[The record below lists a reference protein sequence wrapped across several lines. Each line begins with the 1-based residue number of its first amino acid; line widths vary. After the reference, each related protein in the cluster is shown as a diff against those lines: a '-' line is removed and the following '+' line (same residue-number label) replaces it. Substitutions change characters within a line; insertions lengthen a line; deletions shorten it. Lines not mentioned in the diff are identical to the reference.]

1 MDLGKIVVLQ
11 LNAAY
16 EPVAFVSARRAF
28 VLLSKGAAVMESV
41 SEVQVRSGHQA
52 HLVPSVIRLSKYRR
66 VPRRTR
72 MISRRGIL
80 TRDKHTCSYCGKE
93 KGGFELTLDHIVP
106 KSRGGPSSWEN
117 LVSACQPCNHR
128 KADRT
133 PEEAGMKLLRK
144 PLPYTVFSSR
154 FILREAAVD
163 REDWQRY
170 LFYKNTTPQAEVVQ

>member
-1 MDLGKIVVLQ
+1 MIDLRKIAVLE

-16 EPVAFVSARRAF
+16 EPTGIVSARRAF
-28 VLLSKGAAVMESV
+28 VLLAKGAAVMEEV
-41 SEVQVRSGHQA
+41 SEVQIRSGRQS
-52 HLVPSVIRLSKYRR
+52 HLVPSVIRLTKYRR

-72 MISRRGIL
+72 VISRRGIL
-80 TRDKHTCSYCGKE
+80 TRDHHTCAYCGKV
-93 KGGFELTLDHIVP
+93 KGGFELTLDHIIP
-106 KSRGGPSSWEN
+106 RSRSGPSTWEN
-117 LVSACQPCNHR
+117 LVACCQPCNNR

-170 LFYKNTTPQAEVVQ
+170 LFYKNTTPQAVE